1 LSMQKVVK
9 MPKCSCCAR
18 NILPGEE
25 AVSFPCPNCAS
36 VTIWRC
42 AKCRK
47 FGRPY
52 KCARCGFEG
61 P

>member
-1 LSMQKVVK
+1 
-9 MPKCSCCAR
+9 
-18 NILPGEE
+18 
-25 AVSFPCPNCAS
+25 VSFPCPNCAS

-42 AKCRK
+42 ATCRK